1 MWKPAATLLISCCLL
16 FGGCAERPP
25 LNNASVPGINADDI
39 LYHIKY
45 LASDTLEGRLSG
57 TRGCDAAEEYIAAE
71 FKRLGLKPLG
81 QSGTY
86 FQEFDFV
93 GGVELGD
100 HNEITFRR
108 GDSDTTLSLGEH
120 FMPAGFSSSAIIDTG
135 VVFAGYS
142 IAAKNLNYDDYAGL
156 EVNGKAVLALRYS
169 PATSDPHSGFSEFE
183 ALRYKALQARE
194 HGAAALLVITSS
206 AEGESEPLPKLR
218 FDRAAGDAGLPVVF
232 INKEAAEWLLA
243 GHSNLDSLKA
253 RIDRHKQPHS
263 FVIEPARIHLQ
274 TSVNKIRREAQNV
287 IGLVPGADPVLR
299 MKAVVIGAHH
309 DHLGRSSEGA
319 LDPEIEGGIRNGADD
334 NASGT
339 AGVLELAQYFVTDT
353 IAPRQSLIFMTFSG
367 EELGLLGSS
376 HFVGN
381 PTHALENTTAMI
393 NMDMVG
399 RMKDSTLIVQ
409 GVGTSPRWTALVQH
423 ANAEGRL
430 RLNLKQDGL
439 GPSDHASFYQKNI
452 PVLFLF
458 TGLHENYHRVSDD
471 SDKINAVGEEEVLKF
486 VARIVS
492 EVANSDS
499 VLLFTKAESDE
510 RRQARGFRVSLGI
523 IPDYATE
530 VEGLKLGGVRPGSSA
545 ERAGLMTGDVIIK
558 FGELEI
564 RNIYDYT
571 YALGEYSPGDEVEV
585 VWLRNGQSQR
595 VTIKLEASRGR

>member
-1 MWKPAATLLISCCLL
+1 
-16 FGGCAERPP
+16 
-25 LNNASVPGINADDI
+25 
-39 LYHIKY
+39 
-45 LASDTLEGRLSG
+45 
-57 TRGCDAAEEYIAAE
+57 
-71 FKRLGLKPLG
+71 
-81 QSGTY
+81 
-86 FQEFDFV
+86 
-93 GGVELGD
+93 
-100 HNEITFRR
+100 
-108 GDSDTTLSLGEH
+108 
-120 FMPAGFSSSAIIDTG
+120 
-135 VVFAGYS
+135 
-142 IAAKNLNYDDYAGL
+142 
-156 EVNGKAVLALRYS
+156 
-169 PATSDPHSGFSEFE
+169 
-183 ALRYKALQARE
+183 
-194 HGAAALLVITSS
+194 
-206 AEGESEPLPKLR
+206 
-218 FDRAAGDAGLPVVF
+218 
-232 INKEAAEWLLA
+232 
-243 GHSNLDSLKA
+243 
-253 RIDRHKQPHS
+253 
-263 FVIEPARIHLQ
+263 
-274 TSVNKIRREAQNV
+274 
-287 IGLVPGADPVLR
+287 
-299 MKAVVIGAHH
+299 
-309 DHLGRSSEGA
+309 
-319 LDPEIEGGIRNGADD
+319 
-334 NASGT
+334 
-339 AGVLELAQYFVTDT
+339 
-353 IAPRQSLIFMTFSG
+353 
-367 EELGLLGSS
+367 
-376 HFVGN
+376 
-381 PTHALENTTAMI
+381 
-393 NMDMVG
+393 
-399 RMKDSTLIVQ
+399 MKDSMLIVQ